1 MKEIA
6 DTLDRLRKVLQH
18 PWAHKDPD
26 ELDSLVGLLESHRQ
40 STQSMGNFSITKKVA
55 MGLES

>member
-1 MKEIA
+1 MLGDVWREYTPSMKEIA

-26 ELDSLVGLLESHRQ
+26 ELDSLVGESSSVNSKH
-40 STQSMGNFSITKKVA
+40 GEF
-55 MGLES
+55 